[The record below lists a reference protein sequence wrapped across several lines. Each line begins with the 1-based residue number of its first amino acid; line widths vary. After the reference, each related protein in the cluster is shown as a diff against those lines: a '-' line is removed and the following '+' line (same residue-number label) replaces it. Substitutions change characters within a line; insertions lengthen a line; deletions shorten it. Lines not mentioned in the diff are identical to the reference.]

1 MSIVA
6 LGLNHTTAPLELRER
21 AVVDDAGMPSA
32 LRSLS
37 RCPGVSEAAILS
49 TCNRT
54 DLYCGIGAGEDAP
67 TRWFG
72 EFLGI
77 DRRDLDG
84 HLYVHRE
91 DAAVR
96 HLMRVASGLDSMVL
110 GEPQI
115 LGQLKQA
122 YGTARRAGSLG
133 VVLEKLFQRSFS
145 VAKRVRTDTDIGAS
159 PVSVAYAAVTLA
171 HRIFGDLDV
180 RTALLVG
187 AGDTVELCAR
197 HLASSRIGRMVIANR
212 TVEHARRIAT
222 ALGAYAI
229 SLDEVPLHLA
239 EADIV
244 ISSTASR
251 KTVISFQHTRDAL
264 HRRRRRPMFMADLAV
279 PHDIDRD
286 VGTLPDVYLY
296 GVDDLADV
304 IEEGR
309 QRRMAAAG
317 VAEGIIDQQVAEFM
331 AWMRGRRVSSVIVRR
346 CGSPP
351 TPRGK
356 RCSRRPAAGCRAAS
370 RRTRSSN
377 TSLAPSPTG
386 CSMRRAP
393 PSARRGRAT
402 ARTSS
407 RRRGRSSASP
417 GRTRPRHPGRTRSR
431 AMNPSLIDKLEGLRE
446 RYAEVGALLA
456 EPEVASD
463 PSRLRSLAREHAEL
477 GPIVECFV
485 SYNATVGSIEDAREI
500 LAGADP
506 DLRALAEE
514 EIEAAEVRRTSL
526 ENELKVLLL
535 PTDPADAGNVYLEI
549 RAGTGGDEAALFAG
563 DLLRMYLRYGELRGW
578 RCEIVSESP
587 GEHGGYREVVVRIA
601 GRGVYSRLKF
611 ESGGHRVQRVPE
623 TESQGRIH
631 TSACTVAVLP
641 EADEIGEIEIDASD
655 LRIDTFRASGAGGQH
670 VNKTDSAIRNHAPA
684 DQHRGRVPGRA
695 LAAQEPGAGD
705 VAAEVPSARGGAR
718 AQGHRAGADE
728 AAPRR
733 QRRPLAAHPHLQLP
747 AGAGDGSPHQPHP
760 LQAGRHHG
768 RRPRGGRRGPGAR
781 GPGGSARGARFPG
794 LRRGFGG
801 AFVVPYDF
809 EADCSGSRFVAF
821 TGR

>member
-296 GVDDLADV
+296 SVDDLADV

-331 AWMRGRRVSSVIVRR
+331 AWMRGRRVASVIVRVR
-346 CGSPP
+346 ESADAAREEVLAKARRRLQGGEPP
-351 TPRGK
+351 DEVVEFV
-356 RCSRRPAAGCRAAS
+356 A
-370 RRTRSSN
+370 RTLTNR
-377 TSLAPSPTG
+377 LLHAPSAAIREAGESDRPDIVE
-386 CSMRRAP
+386 A
-393 PSARRGRAT
+393 
-402 ARTSS
+402 ARTLF
-407 RRRGRSSASP
+407 GVTGEDEAPAP
-417 GRTRPRHPGRTRSR
+417 GP
-431 AMNPSLIDKLEGLRE
+431 
-446 RYAEVGALLA
+446 
-456 EPEVASD
+456 
-463 PSRLRSLAREHAEL
+463 
-477 GPIVECFV
+477 
-485 SYNATVGSIEDAREI
+485 
-500 LAGADP
+500 DP
-506 DLRALAEE
+506 DRA
-514 EIEAAEVRRTSL
+514 R
-526 ENELKVLLL
+526 
-535 PTDPADAGNVYLEI
+535 
-549 RAGTGGDEAALFAG
+549 
-563 DLLRMYLRYGELRGW
+563 
-578 RCEIVSESP
+578 
-587 GEHGGYREVVVRIA
+587 
-601 GRGVYSRLKF
+601 
-611 ESGGHRVQRVPE
+611 
-623 TESQGRIH
+623 
-631 TSACTVAVLP
+631 
-641 EADEIGEIEIDASD
+641 
-655 LRIDTFRASGAGGQH
+655 
-670 VNKTDSAIRNHAPA
+670 
-684 DQHRGRVPGRA
+684 
-695 LAAQEPGAGD
+695 
-705 VAAEVPSARGGAR
+705 
-718 AQGHRAGADE
+718 
-728 AAPRR
+728 
-733 QRRPLAAHPHLQLP
+733 
-747 AGAGDGSPHQPHP
+747 
-760 LQAGRHHG
+760 
-768 RRPRGGRRGPGAR
+768 
-781 GPGGSARGARFPG
+781 
-794 LRRGFGG
+794 
-801 AFVVPYDF
+801 
-809 EADCSGSRFVAF
+809 
-821 TGR
+821 

>member
-37 RCPGVSEAAILS
+37 SCRGISEAAILS

-54 DLYCGIGAGEDAP
+54 DLYCGIGTGEDAP

-77 DRRDLDG
+77 DGRDLAG

-122 YGTARRAGSLG
+122 YGTARREGSLG

-171 HRIFGDLDV
+171 HRIFGDLDA

-187 AGDTVELCAR
+187 AGETVELCAR

-212 TVEHARRIAT
+212 TVDHARRIAT

-251 KTVISFQHTRDAL
+251 ETVISFQHTRDAL
-264 HRRRRRPMFMADLAV
+264 RRRRRRPMFMADLAV

-331 AWMRGRRVSSVIVRR
+331 AWMRGRRVSSVIVQVRESAVAAR
-346 CGSPP
+346 EEVLAKARSRLQGGEPP
-351 TPRGK
+351 EEVVEYV
-356 RCSRRPAAGCRAAS
+356 A
-370 RRTRSSN
+370 RTLTN
-377 TSLAPSPTG
+377 KLLHAPSAAIREAG
-386 CSMRRAP
+386 ERDRRDIVEA
-393 PSARRGRAT
+393 
-402 ARTSS
+402 ARTLF
-407 RRRGRSSASP
+407 GVTGEDEVPAP
-417 GRTRPRHPGRTRSR
+417 GP
-431 AMNPSLIDKLEGLRE
+431 
-446 RYAEVGALLA
+446 
-456 EPEVASD
+456 
-463 PSRLRSLAREHAEL
+463 
-477 GPIVECFV
+477 
-485 SYNATVGSIEDAREI
+485 
-500 LAGADP
+500 DP
-506 DLRALAEE
+506 DRA
-514 EIEAAEVRRTSL
+514 R
-526 ENELKVLLL
+526 
-535 PTDPADAGNVYLEI
+535 
-549 RAGTGGDEAALFAG
+549 
-563 DLLRMYLRYGELRGW
+563 
-578 RCEIVSESP
+578 
-587 GEHGGYREVVVRIA
+587 
-601 GRGVYSRLKF
+601 
-611 ESGGHRVQRVPE
+611 
-623 TESQGRIH
+623 
-631 TSACTVAVLP
+631 
-641 EADEIGEIEIDASD
+641 
-655 LRIDTFRASGAGGQH
+655 
-670 VNKTDSAIRNHAPA
+670 
-684 DQHRGRVPGRA
+684 
-695 LAAQEPGAGD
+695 
-705 VAAEVPSARGGAR
+705 
-718 AQGHRAGADE
+718 
-728 AAPRR
+728 
-733 QRRPLAAHPHLQLP
+733 
-747 AGAGDGSPHQPHP
+747 
-760 LQAGRHHG
+760 
-768 RRPRGGRRGPGAR
+768 
-781 GPGGSARGARFPG
+781 
-794 LRRGFGG
+794 
-801 AFVVPYDF
+801 
-809 EADCSGSRFVAF
+809 
-821 TGR
+821 